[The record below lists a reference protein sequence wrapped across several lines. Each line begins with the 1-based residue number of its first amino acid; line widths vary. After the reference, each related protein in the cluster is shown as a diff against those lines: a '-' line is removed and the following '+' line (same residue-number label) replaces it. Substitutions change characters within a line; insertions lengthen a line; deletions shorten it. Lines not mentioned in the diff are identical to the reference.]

1 MTLLLALLLAQT
13 PDAGALTPPPL
24 IPTAPMVFGSLDKE
38 VIRKVIH
45 EHREQIRACY
55 ETAITRREDLKG
67 KVSVKFTISAEG
79 PVSAAEIVADTPGD
93 QPLAECVVNAVK
105 TWTFPKPKG
114 GGIVMVT
121 YPFIFASKP

>member
-1 MTLLLALLLAQT
+1 
-13 PDAGALTPPPL
+13 
-24 IPTAPMVFGSLDKE
+24 MVFGSLDKE

-79 PVSAAEIVADTPGD
+79 PFPRQRSSRIPRVISPWRSA
-93 QPLAECVVNAVK
+93 
-105 TWTFPKPKG
+105 
-114 GGIVMVT
+114 
-121 YPFIFASKP
+121 